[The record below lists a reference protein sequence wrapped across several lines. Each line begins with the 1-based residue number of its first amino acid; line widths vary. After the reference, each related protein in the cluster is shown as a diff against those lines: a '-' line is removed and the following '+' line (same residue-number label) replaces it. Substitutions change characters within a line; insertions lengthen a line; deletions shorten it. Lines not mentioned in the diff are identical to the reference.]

1 MTSPFVLLESPWKS
15 PFLLFKSLFSYG
27 SPMVSYVFL
36 AKSIVSW
43 QNLIENPMTWR
54 KNSMPGADEGNFL
67 PAIAGV

>member
-1 MTSPFVLLESPWKS
+1 MVLLWFPM
-15 PFLLFKSLFSYG
+15 FSWQN
-27 SPMVSYVFL
+27 P
-36 AKSIVSW
+36 IVSW